1 VNWQHFR
8 ALIWL
13 RGRLFRNRMRRA
25 GKLNAVFTQILK
37 VLALIASVGL
47 FFTALGLGVWL
58 LPKAP
63 ADRLPEVML
72 YLWTGVTVSFLF
84 FWMMG
89 VMTELQRSEVLSIE
103 KLFHFPISPSSAFL
117 INYLSSLVSL
127 ALILFFPAMIGLAIA
142 SVIALGP
149 WMLVSVPLLIAFVLM
164 VTAIT
169 YQFRGWLATLMVNK
183 RRRRTIMA
191 CLTGSI
197 ILISQLPN
205 LINLSYQSSRNR
217 HEVDRNVEVHDSLQA
232 EQRAIKQVQADLDSK
247 KITPQQSQQ
256 RLAAILE
263 TQRINTEADAEMRRQ
278 RDNRKLEAAFK
289 QVKRWVAIAD
299 LALPPGWLAYGVYGA
314 AEHQVW
320 PALAGTLLLCAI
332 AGASLRRSYRTT
344 VRFYL
349 GDFRSD
355 QSTAAPTQT
364 AAPVTPR
371 PIDRQIAAPSSGAQ
385 AAQLP
390 QAGMVGRSL
399 PWVPD
404 QAAATGLATLRS
416 LLRAPEVKMMLLT
429 PLILGGVIMASR
441 LAGRGGTPV
450 PPAFRPMIALGIVV
464 TVVVSLSQL
473 FQNQFGFDRSAFRI
487 FVLSPAPRR
496 QILLGKNLAL
506 APIVAGAGAIFLGIL
521 EFVLPLRP
529 TDLLA
534 TLVELLTAYLI
545 VCLVGNQMSILLP
558 SAIRQGSMRSSET
571 KVVRVLA
578 RFLAMLGMLVAFVPL
593 VIPIGVGYLVEQFSW
608 GEWIPTY
615 LILSLLVAL
624 ITLFVYRIVLDYQ
637 GGLLQRR
644 ELRILEAVTTKDD

>member
-25 GKLNAVFTQILK
+25 GKLNAVVTQILK
-37 VLALIASVGL
+37 VVALIASVGL

-149 WMLVSVPLLIAFVLM
+149 WMLVSVPLLIAFLLM

-205 LINLSYQSSRNR
+205 LINLTYQSSRNR
-217 HEVDRNVEVHDSLQA
+217 QEVARNVEVHDSLQA
-232 EQRAIKQVQADLDSK
+232 EQRAIKQLQADLDSK

-278 RDNRKLEAAFK
+278 RDNQKLEAAFK
-289 QVKRWVAIAD
+289 QVKRWVAVAD
-299 LALPPGWLAYGVYGA
+299 LAIPFGWLAYGVYGA
-314 AEHQVW
+314 VEHQVW

-355 QSTAAPTQT
+355 QSTAAPPRG
-364 AAPVTPR
+364 AVPVTPR
-371 PIDRQIAAPSSGAQ
+371 QIDRQIAAPLTGAQ

-506 APIVAGAGAIFLGIL
+506 APIVAGAGALFLGIL

-534 TLVELLTAYLI
+534 TLVEMLTAYLI

-624 ITLFVYRIVLDYQ
+624 TTLFVYRIVLDYQ

>member
-25 GKLNAVFTQILK
+25 GKLNAVVTQILK

-142 SVIALGP
+142 SMIALGP

-191 CLTGSI
+191 CVTGSI

-205 LINLSYQSSRNR
+205 LINLTYQSSRNR

-232 EQRAIKQVQADLDSK
+232 EQRAIKQLQTDLDSK

-289 QVKRWVAIAD
+289 KVKRWVAIAD

-349 GDFRSD
+349 GDYRSD
-355 QSTAAPTQT
+355 QSMAAPPQT
-364 AAPVTPR
+364 AVPLTPR

-521 EFVLPLRP
+521 ELVLPLRP

-558 SAIRQGSMRSSET
+558 SAVRQGSMRSSET
-571 KVVRVLA
+571 RVVRVLA

-624 ITLFVYRIVLDYQ
+624 TTLFVYRVVLDYQ

>member
-25 GKLNAVFTQILK
+25 GKLNAVVTQILK

-47 FFTALGLGVWL
+47 FFAALGLGVWL

-127 ALILFFPAMIGLAIA
+127 SLILFFPAMIGLAIA

-149 WMLVSVPLLIAFVLM
+149 WMLVSLPLLIAFLLM

-191 CLTGSI
+191 CVTGSI
-197 ILISQLPN
+197 ILLSQLPN
-205 LINLSYQSSRNR
+205 LLQLTYRGRYRPEIEN
-217 HEVDRNVEVHDSLQA
+217 HAEVNDSLQA
-232 EQRAIKQVQADLDSK
+232 EQRAIKQLQVDLDSK

-263 TQRINTEADAEMRRQ
+263 AQKINTEAVAEMRRQ
-278 RDNRKLEAAFK
+278 RDNHKVEIALRE
-289 QVKRWVAIAD
+289 VKRWVAIAD

-314 AEHQVW
+314 AEHQIW
-320 PALAGTLLLCAI
+320 PAFAGTLLLCVL

-355 QSTAAPTQT
+355 QSTTDAARATVP
-364 AAPVTPR
+364 AAPR
-371 PIDRQIAAPSSGAQ
+371 PIDAQVAPPPTGVQTAQ
-385 AAQLP
+385 PPL
-390 QAGMVGRSL
+390 AGMVGKSL
-399 PWVPD
+399 PWIPE

-450 PPAFRPMIALGIVV
+450 PPAFRSMIALGIVV

-506 APIVAGAGAIFLGIL
+506 APIVAGAGVIFLGIL
-521 EFVLPLRP
+521 EFVFPLRP

-545 VCLVGNQMSILLP
+545 VSLVGNQMSILLP

-578 RFLAMLGMLVAFVPL
+578 RFLATLGMLVAFVPL
-593 VIPIGVGYLVEQFSW
+593 VIPLGAGYLVEQFFPW
-608 GEWIPTY
+608 ADWIPVY

-637 GGLLQRR
+637 GGLLQQR